1 MPSVQF
7 GRVATQQVVIHLLL
21 RLSSSAM
28 CNGVAMQCVVMSVCV
43 CMCCIARADLMC
55 PPEISNRWPSSSKLT
70 SFASGAAAGISILQ
84 SFDRV
89 AASGVG
95 NSIMNLNLRWKAV
108 STCAY
113 LFVIATTITSKLLH
127 MVQ

>member
-43 CMCCIARADLMC
+43 CMCCIARTRLDVPARDLKPLAELIKIDILRERC
-55 PPEISNRWPSSSKLT
+55 RRRYKHPPEL
-70 SFASGAAAGISILQ
+70 
-84 SFDRV
+84 
-89 AASGVG
+89 
-95 NSIMNLNLRWKAV
+95 
-108 STCAY
+108 
-113 LFVIATTITSKLLH
+113 
-127 MVQ
+127 